1 VERRAAADAQAV
13 AAIDALRRASAMK
26 RHEAALS
33 ALARIM
39 IRGRAFVLDTIAAL
53 GLDHVWVCDADGL
66 LIGHVL
72 TVPDDVLMEAAG
84 TDRLDV
90 LTLDGAMRSAWADGA
105 ARKAWR
111 AAYIDA
117 LRALARD
124 QERMEQSEDDRLL
137 LRRAAGLDDE

>member
-1 VERRAAADAQAV
+1 
-13 AAIDALRRASAMK
+13 MK

-53 GLDHVWVCDADGL
+53 GLDHVWVCDGDGL

-72 TVPDDVLMEAAG
+72 TVPDDVLTEAAG
-84 TDRLDV
+84 ADRLDV
-90 LTLDGAMRSAWADGA
+90 RALDAAMRSAWANAA

-137 LRRAAGLDDE
+137 LRRAADLADE

>member
-53 GLDHVWVCDADGL
+53 GLDHVWVCDGDDL

-72 TVPDDVLMEAAG
+72 TVPDDVLTDAAG
-84 TDRLDV
+84 ADRLDV
-90 LTLDGAMRSAWADGA
+90 LTLDAAMRSTWADAA

-117 LRALARD
+117 LRALARE
-124 QERMEQSEDDRLL
+124 QERMEQSEDDRVL

>member
-1 VERRAAADAQAV
+1 
-13 AAIDALRRASAMK
+13 MK

-33 ALARIM
+33 ALSRIM

-53 GLDHVWVCDADGL
+53 GLDHVWVCDGDGL

-72 TVPDDVLMEAAG
+72 TVPDDVLDAAG
-84 TDRLDV
+84 AARLDV
-90 LTLDGAMRSAWADGA
+90 LTLDGAMRSEWADVA

-117 LRALARD
+117 LRALAHE
-124 QERMEQSEDDRLL
+124 QEHMEQSEDDRVL

>member
-1 VERRAAADAQAV
+1 
-13 AAIDALRRASAMK
+13 MK

-53 GLDHVWVCDADGL
+53 GLLDHVWVCDDDGL

-72 TVPDDVLMEAAG
+72 TVPDDVLADAAG

-90 LTLDGAMRSAWADGA
+90 LTLDQAMRSTWADAA
-105 ARKAWR
+105 ARKTWR

-117 LRALARD
+117 LRALAHE
-124 QERMEQSEDDRLL
+124 QERMEQSEDDRVL
-137 LRRAAGLDDE
+137 LRRAAGLDDA